1 MNFETNEPTVKLI
14 DLEYAILKKELN
26 GITNIQTPGFSY
38 IGEIEGIDIYK
49 VYIIGICMIFPI
61 QNMFEF
67 NRANVFK
74 SIQYLKSIINN
85 KYAQRMLTQI
95 EKYIISFDGAAN
107 ICKVSPDAVSQQLDQ
122 IINC

>member
-1 MNFETNEPTVKLI
+1 DDYFKNCLIIFNNIIAGIGKINDFGIYVQDLSETNIIVNFETNEPTVKLI

-49 VYIIGICMIFPI
+49 GYIIGICMIFPI

-74 SIQYLKSIINN
+74 SIQYLK
-85 KYAQRMLTQI
+85 
-95 EKYIISFDGAAN
+95 
-107 ICKVSPDAVSQQLDQ
+107 
-122 IINC
+122 